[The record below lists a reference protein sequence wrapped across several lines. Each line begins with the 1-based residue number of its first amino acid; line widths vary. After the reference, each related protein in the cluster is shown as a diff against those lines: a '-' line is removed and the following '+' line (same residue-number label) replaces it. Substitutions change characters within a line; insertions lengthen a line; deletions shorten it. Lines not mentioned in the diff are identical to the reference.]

1 MIVEE
6 TLPFAPRSHRVG
18 AALVSGGLVPGDFG
32 FDAQRR
38 GERCRMQRTEKTKV
52 GLFAPKP
59 VELEPRITLPAGS
72 YNGTSMRIGVQMS
85 QGTNWTTPQ
94 YKIEF
99 DA

>member
-1 MIVEE
+1 
-6 TLPFAPRSHRVG
+6 
-18 AALVSGGLVPGDFG
+18 
-32 FDAQRR
+32 
-38 GERCRMQRTEKTKV
+38 MQRTEKTKV
-52 GLFAPKP
+52 RLFAPKP

-99 DA
+99 DAEQLRSMGVNIGSKTISEEWDVSKHVRSGAIEVVD